1 MLSGSLRLAVLNV
14 ETVPD
19 HPTVSLAT
27 SPPRPLPPDARDGAW
42 YLPGMDQQIADGLIY
57 FVVFLFSTT
66 LHEASHAWTAHRL
79 GDSTAYEG
87 GQVSLS
93 PIPHIKRS
101 PFGMLILPLLTSV
114 TSGWPIGFASAPY
127 DARWAITYPRRAAL
141 MSLAGPG
148 ANLAL
153 CVLAAIAIRL
163 GALAGAFVPPE
174 SVRFGHI
181 VSAPNGGYVAAV
193 GFLLGAFFS
202 MNLLLAV
209 FNLIPFPPL
218 DGSGAVPVVL
228 GDEAGRR
235 YLGFLH
241 RTPALLF
248 IGLYVA
254 WQVVDLV
261 FHPVFLAAVNLLY
274 PGVHYG

>member
-1 MLSGSLRLAVLNV
+1 M
-14 ETVPD
+14 E
-19 HPTVSLAT
+19 
-27 SPPRPLPPDARDGAW
+27 
-42 YLPGMDQQIADGLIY
+42 QQIAEGLIY
-57 FVVFLFSTT
+57 FVVFLLSTT

-93 PIPHIKRS
+93 PIPHIRRS
-101 PFGMLILPLLTSV
+101 PIGMLLLPLITSV

-127 DARWAITYPRRAAL
+127 DARWAIAYPRRAAA
-141 MSLAGPG
+141 MALAGPG

-153 CVLAAIAIRL
+153 CLAAWVAIR
-163 GALAGAFVPPE
+163 AGTTAGIFLPPD
-174 SVRFGHI
+174 SVKFGHI
-181 VSAPNGGYVAAV
+181 VAAAGDGYATAFA
-193 GFLLGAFFS
+193 FLAGAIFS
-202 MNLLLAV
+202 MNLLLCV
-209 FNLIPFPPL
+209 FNLIPLPPL
-218 DGSGAVPVVL
+218 DGSGAVPAFL
-228 GDEAGRR
+228 PDELGRR

-241 RTPALLF
+241 RTPGLF
-248 IGLYVA
+248 IVGLYIS

>member
-1 MLSGSLRLAVLNV
+1 M
-14 ETVPD
+14 E
-19 HPTVSLAT
+19 
-27 SPPRPLPPDARDGAW
+27 
-42 YLPGMDQQIADGLIY
+42 QQIADGLIY

-66 LHEASHAWTAHRL
+66 LHEASHAWTSHRL

-101 PFGMLILPLLTSV
+101 PIGMLVLPLITSV

-127 DARWAITYPRRAAL
+127 DARWAAAYPRRAAL

-153 CVLAAIAIRL
+153 FFIAWILIR
-163 GALAGAFVPPE
+163 AGTIGGLFIPPE
-174 SVRFGHI
+174 QVQFGH
-181 VSAPNGGYVAAV
+181 VVAAAQDGYTSAV
-193 GFLLGAFFS
+193 AFLLGAFYS
-202 MNLLLAV
+202 MNLLLCV
-209 FNLIPFPPL
+209 FNLIPLPPL
-218 DGSGAVPVVL
+218 DGSGIAPLFL
-228 GDEAGRR
+228 GDRAGRA

-241 RTPALLF
+241 RTPGLMF
-248 IGLYVA
+248 IGLYIS
-254 WQVVDLV
+254 WQVVNV
-261 FHPVFLAAVNLLY
+261 IFHPLFLALVNLLY